1 MNINEKLVD
10 KLISLNYKIS
20 TAESCT
26 GGLLASSIVEVA
38 NASKVFDM
46 SFVTYSN
53 ESKVN
58 LIDVN
63 PETIEKYGVVSEEVV
78 AEMARG
84 VALKSNAQ
92 VGVGVSGIAGPTGA
106 TKTKP
111 IGMVSFGFYVDGK
124 VYTETVLFGDIGRN
138 NVRKNSVEF
147 AINYLLKIL

>member
-1 MNINEKLVD
+1 M
-10 KLISLNYKIS
+10 
-20 TAESCT
+20 
-26 GGLLASSIVEVA
+26 A

-84 VALKSNAQ
+84 VAVKSNAQ

-111 IGMVSFGFYVDGK
+111 IGMVSFGVYVDGK